1 MVMVM
6 LRDQH
11 FHQDPLEDWQLGWY
25 GILIKSVLHGCFEV
39 DLFESGENQGQKYDN
54 QYYCRKIIQLPVL
67 DLQKC
72 PYVNN
77 TVEDR

>member
-25 GILIKSVLHGCFEV
+25 GILMKSVLHGCFEL

-54 QYYCRKIIQLPVL
+54 Q
-67 DLQKC
+67 
-72 PYVNN
+72 
-77 TVEDR
+77 